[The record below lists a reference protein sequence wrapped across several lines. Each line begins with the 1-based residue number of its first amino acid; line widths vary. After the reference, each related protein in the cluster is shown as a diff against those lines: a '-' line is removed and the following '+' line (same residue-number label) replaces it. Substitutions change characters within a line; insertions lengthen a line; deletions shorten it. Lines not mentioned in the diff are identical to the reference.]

1 VKGSSWGER
10 VARQEDDE
18 ARQEFRRSF
27 LEKVGAKATSKDVHW
42 PMTLDLRVPVFNADG
57 VQLRSSG
64 FRQRSGTSEAA
75 RRAKK
80 MARGYITGAPQG
92 NAAAQTAAETGY
104 GRSSGSWEGGQ
115 WALGGWE
122 AGAGRSSGSA
132 ASGSGSWTWGS
143 WWSQGG
149 NQ

>member
-1 VKGSSWGER
+1 MKGSSWGER
-10 VARQEDDE
+10 YAVGTESERL
-18 ARQEFRRSF
+18 EFRRQF
-27 LEKVGAKATSKDVHW
+27 LEKCGARKSSKDVHW

-57 VQLRSSG
+57 VQLRTSG
-64 FRQRSGTSEAA
+64 FRQRSAASTAA

-80 MARGYITGAPQG
+80 MARGFIRYPGQG
-92 NAAAQTAAETGY
+92 NTAAQTAAETGY

-115 WALGGWE
+115 WAWDGWE
-122 AGAGRSSGSA
+122 AGAARSSGSG
-132 ASGSGSWTWGS
+132 ASGSGSWTWGG